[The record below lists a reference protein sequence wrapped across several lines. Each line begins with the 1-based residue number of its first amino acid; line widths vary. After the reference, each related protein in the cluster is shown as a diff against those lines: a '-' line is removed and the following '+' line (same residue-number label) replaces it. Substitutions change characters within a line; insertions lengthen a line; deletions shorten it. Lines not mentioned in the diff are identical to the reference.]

1 MRKQAADLAIKHTDE
16 LGAPR
21 NRNAEKPLDRER
33 IRVLLIHRRDV
44 VEPIQIR
51 HVLQV
56 RARLHQFFG
65 AAMQEADMRVD
76 PLDHL
81 AVELEHEAQHAMRRR
96 MLRPEVDRE
105 IAEVRLVHDL
115 AAYDRPSPFAF
126 SSPGNG
132 GPSHGLRK
140 SNWRNS

>member
-1 MRKQAADLAIKHTDE
+1 M
-16 LGAPR
+16 PR
-21 NRNAEKPLDRER
+21 SRSTAKR
-33 IRVLLIHRRDV
+33 IRVLLIHRRDI
-44 VEPIQIR
+44 VEPIEIG

-56 RARLHQFFG
+56 RARLHEFFG

-81 AVELEHEAQHAMRRR
+81 AVKLEHEAQHAMRRR

-105 IAEVRLVHDL
+105 VAEVLLVHDSTT
-115 AAYDRPSPFAF
+115 YCRPSPFAF
-126 SSPGNG
+126 SSPGSG

-140 SNWRNS
+140 SN